1 MIPTYV
7 IGFREGLEAALIVSI
22 VAAFLRRQGQRR
34 ALRHVWLGVGIAV
47 AICAAAGVTLQLLDE
62 QLPQR
67 AQEQL
72 ETAIGICAVAIVTFM
87 IVWMRRHA
95 AGLRGELERHAAAA
109 LATGS
114 VAGLVAMAFF
124 AVLREGLETAVFLLA
139 AFQASSNA
147 LTAGVG
153 ALLGVLSAVVV
164 GAGLYRGGIRIDLA
178 RFFKVTAVFL
188 VLIAA
193 GLLATAV
200 HTAHEGGWFNGLQRQ
215 ALDLGWL
222 VVPGT
227 VSSSLLTG
235 MLGLQPSPTYG
246 EVGAYLLYAIP
257 MLLFVLWPRGT
268 GTRLTAAAV
277 ASTPTPTRRESV
289 DREPALQ
296 ANRTRTER
304 A

>member
-22 VAAFLRRQGQRR
+22 VAAFLGREGQGR
-34 ALRHVWLGVGIAV
+34 ALRYVWLGVGIAIV
-47 AICAAAGVTLQLLDE
+47 LCAAVGVALQLLDE

-67 AQEQL
+67 QQEQL
-72 ETAIGICAVAIVTFM
+72 ETVIGLCAVGIVTFM

-95 AGLRGELERHAAAA
+95 AAMRGELERHAAAA
-109 LATGS
+109 LAAGS

-139 AFQASSNA
+139 AFQASSDA
-147 LTAGVG
+147 LTAGLG
-153 ALLGVLSAVVV
+153 ALLGILTAVAV
-164 GAGLYRGGIRIDLA
+164 GVGLYNGGIRVNLA

-200 HTAHEGGWFNGLQRQ
+200 HTAHEGGWFNGLQGH
-215 ALDLGWL
+215 ALDLSWL

-227 VSSSLLTG
+227 VTSSLLTG

-257 MLLFVLWPRGT
+257 MLLFVLWPQ
-268 GTRLTAAAV
+268 RLNLN
-277 ASTPTPTRRESV
+277 PR
-289 DREPALQ
+289 
-296 ANRTRTER
+296 RTRT

>member
-22 VAAFLRRQGQRR
+22 VAAFLRRQGQRQ
-34 ALRHVWLGVGIAV
+34 ALRYVWLGVGVAV
-47 AICAAAGVTLQLLDE
+47 ALCTAVGVALQLLDE
-62 QLPQR
+62 QLPQ
-67 AQEQL
+67 AQQERL
-72 ETAIGICAVAIVTFM
+72 ETVIGVCAVAIVTLM

-95 AGLRGELERHAAAA
+95 AGMRGELERHAAAA

-147 LTAGVG
+147 LSAGVG
-153 ALLGVLSAVVV
+153 ALLGILSAVVV
-164 GAGLYRGGIRIDLA
+164 GAGLYRGGIKVNLA

-200 HTAHEGGWFNGLQRQ
+200 HTAHEGGWFNGFQAQ
-215 ALDLGWL
+215 ALDLSWL

-227 VSSSLLTG
+227 VTSSLLTG

-257 MLLFVLWPRGT
+257 MLLFVLRPRDDSGAKRAPA
-268 GTRLTAAAV
+268 GTAATRP
-277 ASTPTPTRRESV
+277 ASHASAGQF
-289 DREPALQ
+289 DLQ